1 MNIAGF
7 IRVSTVRQ
15 ATEGH
20 SLAAQE
26 GILRAWAEREGHTIV
41 AIIPDVMSG
50 AKTAKLHGREAAIR
64 LVEVGLADALL
75 VVRIDRATRSSLD
88 GAELI
93 ERSRKGGWPI
103 LDVDGKNSLNDTQ
116 AFMTDIE
123 LAVAA
128 EERRKISRRTKEG
141 LAAALATDPSLR
153 LGRPSMVSP
162 EAEALILA
170 QHEAGL
176 SARAI
181 AKVLNDAGM
190 PTSTGSGQWTH
201 AQVGRVVRR
210 AEEHDA
216 MIPSPEDLTKD
227 TTAALAA

>member
-26 GILRAWAEREGHTIV
+26 SMLRDWAAREGHTVV
-41 AIIPDVMSG
+41 AVLPDIMSG
-50 AKTAKLHGREAAIR
+50 AKTARLHAREAAIR

-75 VVRIDRATRSSLD
+75 VLRIDRATRSSLD

-103 LDVDGKNSLNDTQ
+103 LDIDGKNSLNDSQ

-141 LAAALATDPSLR
+141 LAAACMKDSTLV
-153 LGRPSMVSP
+153 LGRPPKVST

-170 QHEAGL
+170 QRDAGL

-181 AKVLNDAGM
+181 AGVLNDARM
-190 PTSTGSGQWTH
+190 PTSTGAGQWTH
-201 AQVGRVVRR
+201 AQVGRVIRR
-210 AEEHDA
+210 AEEHLHRDHTQ
-216 MIPSPEDLTKD
+216 DN
-227 TTAALAA
+227 TAAPAA

>member
-1 MNIAGF
+1 MRVAGF
-7 IRVSTVRQ
+7 IRVSTVKQ

-26 GILRAWAEREGHTIV
+26 SMLRAWAERERHTIV
-41 AIIPDVMSG
+41 AILPDVMSG
-50 AKTAKLHGREAAIR
+50 AKSARLHAREAAIR
-64 LVEVGLADALL
+64 LVEVGIADALA
-75 VVRIDRATRSSLD
+75 VIRYDRATRSTLD

-103 LDVDGKNSLNDTQ
+103 LTTEGKNSLDDSQ
-116 AFMTDIE
+116 ALMTDIE

-141 LAAALATDPSLR
+141 LAAALAKDPTLV
-153 LGRPSMVSP
+153 LGRPSKVSS

-170 QHEAGL
+170 QHDAGL

-181 AKVLNDAGM
+181 AGVLNEARM
-190 PTSTGSGQWTH
+190 PTSTGAGQWTH
-201 AQVGRVVRR
+201 AQIGR
-210 AEEHDA
+210 
-216 MIPSPEDLTKD
+216 ILTRLSKEP
-227 TTAALAA
+227 A